1 MMDGSGTTE
10 TNRAAPGALAE
21 IGLMLR
27 RRREEVGQDIAA
39 ISAITHIKPHFLK
52 AIEEGRRKDLP
63 GTAYMIGY
71 IRTYANHLGLDGNRL
86 ITDYHDE
93 LAAHRR
99 WVDKRADPVEPAS
112 LSRMRISP
120 VITVAGVLI
129 LCVAGYVGWGYATA
143 PREETAEIAAVEEPA
158 EPAMPERAPT
168 AEPAPRPVVP
178 SPTGANA
185 SAPNATSPDSAG
197 TMSAVTDDP
206 PAPTETTPAP
216 TEAAPGPTIAE
227 ALPGSE
233 AESEAAAEN
242 EAGDQVPPEA
252 EFASTGDEAV
262 EETPLPAAAPSEPEG
277 TPGKIVVR
285 ARLESWIQITN
296 AEKQVIFSRVLRAGE
311 TYTVPDEEGLMF
323 TTGNAG
329 GVELLV
335 DGTKLKSLGTVG
347 LVKRDIPL
355 DASKL
360 IDGTAFQRSR
370 AVTVGN

>member
-1 MMDGSGTTE
+1 MDGSGTSE

-71 IRTYANHLGLDGNRL
+71 IRTYANHLGFDGNRL

-93 LAAHRR
+93 LAAHRH
-99 WVDKRADPVEPAS
+99 WVDKRADPIEPAG
-112 LSRMRISP
+112 LSQIQISP
-120 VITVAGVLI
+120 AIALAGLLI
-129 LCVAGYVGWGYATA
+129 IGVAGYVAWGYATA
-143 PREETAEIAAVEEPA
+143 PREEAAEVAAVEEPS
-158 EPAMPERAPT
+158 EPAAPELAPLPST
-168 AEPAPRPVVP
+168 NPAGP

-185 SAPNATSPDSAG
+185 SAPGA
-197 TMSAVTDDP
+197 
-206 PAPTETTPAP
+206 TTPGPAASPPDGAASTP
-216 TEAAPGPTIAE
+216 TGSASTGAAPGPTAAE
-227 ALPGSE
+227 ALPEPETGL
-233 AESEAAAEN
+233 
-242 EAGDQVPPEA
+242 EAGAEDQVPPEA
-252 EFASTGDEAV
+252 ELATAGDEAV
-262 EETPLPAAAPSEPEG
+262 EESPHREAVASEPEG
-277 TPGKIVVR
+277 QPGKIVVR

-296 AEKQVIFSRVLRAGE
+296 PKKEILFSRVLRAGE
-311 TYTVPDEEGLMF
+311 TYTVPDEEGLLF

-329 GVELLV
+329 GVEILV

-355 DASKL
+355 DAKKL
-360 IDGTAFQRSR
+360 LDGTAFRSNR
-370 AVTVGN
+370 AAAAGD